1 MQGVTAA
8 HGAAWMTLPASAQ
21 KIAMRRGGVM
31 VISCPTPAIG
41 VFPEDYKAP
50 GSSDLRRNGRRMS
63 RGGKRNMNVRHP
75 FTYLTALLIC
85 LMLAIPA
92 DVVAA
97 GQGTEPQHAGKLTA
111 VLPVVNVIR
120 GPQQTPASTAEAIYW
135 GDVINT
141 GHLAR
146 ARVALDDG
154 SVLSVGSDSNLTVTK
169 HDGGAQQTELDLN
182 YGRVRAKAVKQVKP
196 NANFQIRTPTGVA
209 GVVGTDFALDSEG
222 DTTRIVVYEGK
233 VNFCAYKSKTKE
245 EQEGAQGGAAGVGG
259 GDQQNEKN
267 HRMLG
272 PCVIV
277 GAGESSSVQ
286 FNAAPTPPV
295 PATPVTVTD
304 MTTTTSVGG
313 AGGAAGGL
321 GVAGATAVGVGAA
334 VAVTVAAVVIRA
346 ASKTNT
352 CSSPAAAAHVVP
364 TANCTAI
371 NNARVG
377 KVNGQRP

>member
-1 MQGVTAA
+1 M
-8 HGAAWMTLPASAQ
+8 
-21 KIAMRRGGVM
+21 K
-31 VISCPTPAIG
+31 
-41 VFPEDYKAP
+41 
-50 GSSDLRRNGRRMS
+50 
-63 RGGKRNMNVRHP
+63 VRHP
-75 FTYLTALLIC
+75 LTCLIALLVC
-85 LMLAIPA
+85 LLLAIPA
-92 DVVAA
+92 DATAQAA
-97 GQGTEPQHAGKLTA
+97 EGAQAQHAGKLTA

-120 GPQQTPASTAEAIYW
+120 GPQQTPASTSEAIYW

-209 GVVGTDFALDSEG
+209 GVVGTDFALDSQG

-233 VNFCAYKSKTKE
+233 VNFCAYKASKKE
-245 EQEGAQGGAAGVGG
+245 EPGGAQGGEEQKK
-259 GDQQNEKN
+259 DKN
-267 HRMLG
+267 GRMLG

-277 GAGESSSVQ
+277 GAGETSSVQ

-304 MTTTTSVGG
+304 MTSTTSVSGG

-334 VAVTVAAVVIRA
+334 VAVTVAAIVIRA

-352 CSSPAAAAHVVP
+352 CSTPAAAAHVVP
-364 TANCTAI
+364 SSNCTAI
-371 NNARVG
+371 NNAGAG

>member
-1 MQGVTAA
+1 
-8 HGAAWMTLPASAQ
+8 
-21 KIAMRRGGVM
+21 
-31 VISCPTPAIG
+31 
-41 VFPEDYKAP
+41 
-50 GSSDLRRNGRRMS
+50 
-63 RGGKRNMNVRHP
+63 MNVRRP
-75 FTYLTALLIC
+75 FTCLTALLIC

-92 DVVAA
+92 DVVAQA
-97 GQGTEPQHAGKLTA
+97 AQATQAQHAGKLTA

-182 YGRVRAKAVKQVKP
+182 YGRVRAEAVKQVKP

-222 DTTRIVVYEGK
+222 DTTRIVVYKGK

-245 EQEGAQGGAAGVGG
+245 EEDAQGGAAGVGG

-277 GAGESSSVQ
+277 GAGETSSVQ

-295 PATPVTVTD
+295 PATPVTLTD
-304 MTTTTSVGG
+304 MTTTTSVGGG

-371 NNARVG
+371 NNVGVG

>member
-1 MQGVTAA
+1 M
-8 HGAAWMTLPASAQ
+8 SA
-21 KIAMRRGGVM
+21 
-31 VISCPTPAIG
+31 
-41 VFPEDYKAP
+41 
-50 GSSDLRRNGRRMS
+50 
-63 RGGKRNMNVRHP
+63 RHP
-75 FTYLTALLIC
+75 FTCFTALLAC
-85 LMLAIPA
+85 LMLAIPV
-92 DVVAA
+92 DVAA
-97 GQGTEPQHAGKLTA
+97 QAGPATPAQHAGKLTA

-120 GPQQTPASTAEAIYW
+120 GPQQTPASTSEAVYW

-209 GVVGTDFALDSEG
+209 GVVGTDFALDSQG

-233 VNFCAYKSKTKE
+233 VNFCAYKASKKE
-245 EQEGAQGGAAGVGG
+245 EQGGAQGSE
-259 GDQQNEKN
+259 DQKKDKN
-267 HRMLG
+267 GRMLG

-295 PATPVTVTD
+295 PATPMTVTE
-304 MTTTTSVGG
+304 MSSTTSVSGG

-346 ASKTNT
+346 ASKTQT

-364 TANCTAI
+364 TSNCTGI
-371 NNARVG
+371 TNAG

>member
-1 MQGVTAA
+1 M
-8 HGAAWMTLPASAQ
+8 
-21 KIAMRRGGVM
+21 K
-31 VISCPTPAIG
+31 
-41 VFPEDYKAP
+41 
-50 GSSDLRRNGRRMS
+50 
-63 RGGKRNMNVRHP
+63 VRHP
-75 FTYLTALLIC
+75 LTCLTALLIC
-85 LMLAIPA
+85 VLLAIPA
-92 DVVAA
+92 DLTAQAA
-97 GQGTEPQHAGKLTA
+97 QATQPQHAGKLTA

-120 GPQQTPASTAEAIYW
+120 GPQQTPASTSEAIYW

-233 VNFCAYKSKTKE
+233 VNFCAYKSKKKE
-245 EQEGAQGGAAGVGG
+245 EQEGAQGGAEAGAPGVNG

-267 HRMLG
+267 RRMLG

-304 MTTTTSVGG
+304 MTTTTSVSGG

-352 CSSPAAAAHVVP
+352 CSTPAAAAHVVP
-364 TANCTAI
+364 TSNCTAI
-371 NNARVG
+371 NNAAIG
-377 KVNGQRP
+377 KAPGQRP

>member
-1 MQGVTAA
+1 
-8 HGAAWMTLPASAQ
+8 
-21 KIAMRRGGVM
+21 
-31 VISCPTPAIG
+31 
-41 VFPEDYKAP
+41 
-50 GSSDLRRNGRRMS
+50 
-63 RGGKRNMNVRHP
+63 MNARHP
-75 FTYLTALLIC
+75 LTCLTALLTC
-85 LMLAIPA
+85 LLLATPV
-92 DVVAA
+92 DLAA
-97 GQGTEPQHAGKLTA
+97 QATQPQHAGKLTA

-120 GPQQTPASTAEAIYW
+120 GPQQTPASTSEAVFW

-196 NANFQIRTPTGVA
+196 NASFQIRTPTGVA
-209 GVVGTDFALDSEG
+209 GVVGTDFALDSQG

-233 VNFCAYKSKTKE
+233 VNFCAYKASKKE
-245 EQEGAQGGAAGVGG
+245 EQEGAQGGVE
-259 GDQQNEKN
+259 QKKEKN
-267 HRMLG
+267 GMMLG

-277 GAGESSSVQ
+277 GAGETSSVQ

-295 PATPVTVTD
+295 PATPVTVTE
-304 MTTTTSVGG
+304 MSTTTSVGGG

-321 GVAGATAVGVGAA
+321 GIAGATAVGVGAA
-334 VAVTVAAVVIRA
+334 VAVTVAAVVIRSV
-346 ASKTNT
+346 SKTQT

-364 TANCTAI
+364 AANCTAI
-371 NNARVG
+371 NNATTG
-377 KVNGQRP
+377 KAPGQKP

>member
-1 MQGVTAA
+1 
-8 HGAAWMTLPASAQ
+8 
-21 KIAMRRGGVM
+21 
-31 VISCPTPAIG
+31 
-41 VFPEDYKAP
+41 
-50 GSSDLRRNGRRMS
+50 
-63 RGGKRNMNVRHP
+63 MNARHP
-75 FTYLTALLIC
+75 FTCFVALLTC
-85 LMLAIPA
+85 LLLAIPM
-92 DVVAA
+92 DVAA
-97 GQGTEPQHAGKLTA
+97 QEGQATQAQHAGKLTA

-120 GPQQTPASTAEAIYW
+120 GPQQTSASTSEAVYW

-209 GVVGTDFALDSEG
+209 GVVGTDFALDSQG

-233 VNFCAYKSKTKE
+233 VNFCAYKATKKE
-245 EQEGAQGGAAGVGG
+245 EQGGAQGGE
-259 GDQQNEKN
+259 DQKKDKN
-267 HRMLG
+267 GRMLG

-277 GAGESSSVQ
+277 GAGETSSVQ

-295 PATPVTVTD
+295 PATPVTVTE
-304 MTTTTSVGG
+304 MSSTTSVSGG

-334 VAVTVAAVVIRA
+334 VAVTVAAVVIRSV
-346 ASKTNT
+346 SKTQT

-371 NNARVG
+371 TNAGTG
-377 KVNGQRP
+377 KAPGQRP

>member
-1 MQGVTAA
+1 
-8 HGAAWMTLPASAQ
+8 
-21 KIAMRRGGVM
+21 
-31 VISCPTPAIG
+31 
-41 VFPEDYKAP
+41 
-50 GSSDLRRNGRRMS
+50 
-63 RGGKRNMNVRHP
+63 MNVRHP
-75 FTYLTALLIC
+75 FTCVTVLLIC
-85 LMLAIPA
+85 VLLAIPA

-97 GQGTEPQHAGKLTA
+97 AQGTQPQHAGKLTA

-169 HDGGAQQTELDLN
+169 HDAGQQQTELDLN

-209 GVVGTDFALDSEG
+209 GVVGTDFALDSQG

-233 VNFCAYKSKTKE
+233 VNFCAYQATKKE
-245 EQEGAQGGAAGVGG
+245 EQEGAPGGEN
-259 GDQQNEKN
+259 QKKEKN
-267 HRMLG
+267 GRMLG

-277 GAGESSSVQ
+277 GAGETSSVQ

-304 MTTTTSVGG
+304 MTTTTSVGGG

-334 VAVTVAAVVIRA
+334 VAVTVAAVVIRSV
-346 ASKTNT
+346 SKTQT

-371 NNARVG
+371 SNAAVG
-377 KVNGQRP
+377 KVAGQRP

>member
-1 MQGVTAA
+1 
-8 HGAAWMTLPASAQ
+8 
-21 KIAMRRGGVM
+21 
-31 VISCPTPAIG
+31 
-41 VFPEDYKAP
+41 
-50 GSSDLRRNGRRMS
+50 
-63 RGGKRNMNVRHP
+63 MNVRHP
-75 FTYLTALLIC
+75 FMCLTALWIC
-85 LMLAIPA
+85 VLLAIPA
-92 DVVAA
+92 DVVAQA
-97 GQGTEPQHAGKLTA
+97 GQATQAQHAGKLTA
-111 VLPVVNVIR
+111 VLPVVNVVR
-120 GPQQTPASTAEAIYW
+120 GPQQTPASTAEAVFW

-169 HDGGAQQTELDLN
+169 HDAAQQQTELDLN

-209 GVVGTDFALDSEG
+209 GVVGTDFALDSQG

-245 EQEGAQGGAAGVGG
+245 EEGAQSGAAGVGG

-277 GAGESSSVQ
+277 GAGETSSVQ

-295 PATPVTVTD
+295 PATPVTVTE
-304 MTTTTSVGG
+304 MSSTTSVGG
-313 AGGAAGGL
+313 GAGAGVGGL
-321 GVAGATAVGVGAA
+321 GVAGTAAVGVGAA
-334 VAVTVAAVVIRA
+334 VAVTVAAVVIRSV
-346 ASKTNT
+346 SKTQM
-352 CSSPAAAAHVVP
+352 CSSPAAAAHVAP
-364 TANCTAI
+364 AANCTAI
-371 NNARVG
+371 NNASVG
-377 KVNGQRP
+377 KVAGQRP

>member
-1 MQGVTAA
+1 
-8 HGAAWMTLPASAQ
+8 
-21 KIAMRRGGVM
+21 
-31 VISCPTPAIG
+31 
-41 VFPEDYKAP
+41 
-50 GSSDLRRNGRRMS
+50 
-63 RGGKRNMNVRHP
+63 MNVRHP
-75 FTYLTALLIC
+75 FTCVTVLLIC
-85 LMLAIPA
+85 VLLAIPA

-97 GQGTEPQHAGKLTA
+97 AQGTQPQHAGKLTA

-169 HDGGAQQTELDLN
+169 HDAGQQQTELDLN

-209 GVVGTDFALDSEG
+209 GVVGTDFALDSQG

-233 VNFCAYKSKTKE
+233 VNFCAYKATKKE
-245 EQEGAQGGAAGVGG
+245 EQEGAPGVEN
-259 GDQQNEKN
+259 QKKEKN
-267 HRMLG
+267 GRMLG

-277 GAGESSSVQ
+277 GAGETSSVQ

-304 MTTTTSVGG
+304 MTTTTSVGGG

-334 VAVTVAAVVIRA
+334 VAVTVAAVVIRSV
-346 ASKTNT
+346 SKTQT

-371 NNARVG
+371 SNAAVG
-377 KVNGQRP
+377 KVAGQRP

>member
-1 MQGVTAA
+1 M
-8 HGAAWMTLPASAQ
+8 M
-21 KIAMRRGGVM
+21 
-31 VISCPTPAIG
+31 
-41 VFPEDYKAP
+41 
-50 GSSDLRRNGRRMS
+50 
-63 RGGKRNMNVRHP
+63 VRHP
-75 FTYLTALLIC
+75 LTCLIALL
-85 LMLAIPA
+85 LGLLLAIPA
-92 DVVAA
+92 DVTAQAA
-97 GQGTEPQHAGKLTA
+97 QATQPQHAGKLTA

-120 GPQQTPASTAEAIYW
+120 GPQQTPASTSEAIYW

-209 GVVGTDFALDSEG
+209 GVVGTDFALDSQG

-233 VNFCAYKSKTKE
+233 VNFCAYESKKKQ
-245 EQEGAQGGAAGVGG
+245 EQEGAAGGSE
-259 GDQQNEKN
+259 DQKKDKN
-267 HRMLG
+267 GRMLG

-277 GAGESSSVQ
+277 GAGETSSVQ

-304 MTTTTSVGG
+304 MTTTTSVSGG

-334 VAVTVAAVVIRA
+334 VAVTVAAIVIRA

-352 CSSPAAAAHVVP
+352 CSTPAAAAHVAP
-364 TANCTAI
+364 SSNCTAI
-371 NNARVG
+371 NNAGAG

>member
-1 MQGVTAA
+1 M
-8 HGAAWMTLPASAQ
+8 
-21 KIAMRRGGVM
+21 K
-31 VISCPTPAIG
+31 
-41 VFPEDYKAP
+41 
-50 GSSDLRRNGRRMS
+50 
-63 RGGKRNMNVRHP
+63 VRHP
-75 FTYLTALLIC
+75 LMCLTALLIC
-85 LMLAIPA
+85 VLLAIPA
-92 DVVAA
+92 DVTAQAA
-97 GQGTEPQHAGKLTA
+97 QATEPQHAGKLTA

-196 NANFQIRTPTGVA
+196 NASFQIRTPTGVA

-233 VNFCAYKSKTKE
+233 VNFCAYKSKKKE
-245 EQEGAQGGAAGVGG
+245 EQEGAQGGAEAGAPGVSG

-267 HRMLG
+267 RRMLG

-277 GAGESSSVQ
+277 GAGETSSVQ
-286 FNAAPTPPV
+286 FDAAPTPPV

-334 VAVTVAAVVIRA
+334 VAVTVAAIVIRA

-352 CSSPAAAAHVVP
+352 CSTPAAAAHVVP
-364 TANCTAI
+364 SSNCTAI
-371 NNARVG
+371 NNAGAG

>member
-1 MQGVTAA
+1 MTA
-8 HGAAWMTLPASAQ
+8 
-21 KIAMRRGGVM
+21 
-31 VISCPTPAIG
+31 
-41 VFPEDYKAP
+41 
-50 GSSDLRRNGRRMS
+50 
-63 RGGKRNMNVRHP
+63 RHP
-75 FTYLTALLIC
+75 FTSLVALLAC
-85 LMLAIPA
+85 LMLAIPM
-92 DVVAA
+92 DVAA
-97 GQGTEPQHAGKLTA
+97 QAGQATQAQHAGKLTA

-120 GPQQTPASTAEAIYW
+120 GPQQTPASTSEAVYW

-196 NANFQIRTPTGVA
+196 NASFQIRTPTGVA
-209 GVVGTDFALDSEG
+209 GVVGTDFALDSQG

-233 VNFCAYKSKTKE
+233 VNFCAYKSKKQE
-245 EQEGAQGGAAGVGG
+245 DQEGAQGSAAAGIPAASDK
-259 GDQQNEKN
+259 DQKKDKN
-267 HRMLG
+267 GRILG

-295 PATPVTVTD
+295 PATPMTVTE
-304 MTTTTSVGG
+304 MSSTTSVSGG

-346 ASKTNT
+346 ASKTQT

-364 TANCTAI
+364 TANCTGITTA
-371 NNARVG
+371 G

>member
-1 MQGVTAA
+1 M
-8 HGAAWMTLPASAQ
+8 
-21 KIAMRRGGVM
+21 K
-31 VISCPTPAIG
+31 
-41 VFPEDYKAP
+41 
-50 GSSDLRRNGRRMS
+50 
-63 RGGKRNMNVRHP
+63 VRHP
-75 FTYLTALLIC
+75 LMCLTALLIC
-85 LMLAIPA
+85 VLLAIPA
-92 DVVAA
+92 DVTAQAA
-97 GQGTEPQHAGKLTA
+97 QATEPQHAGKLTA
-111 VLPVVNVIR
+111 VLPVVDVIR

-196 NANFQIRTPTGVA
+196 NASFQIRTPTGVA

-233 VNFCAYKSKTKE
+233 VNFCAYKSKKKE
-245 EQEGAQGGAAGVGG
+245 EQEGAQGGAEAGAPGVSG

-267 HRMLG
+267 RRMLG

-277 GAGESSSVQ
+277 GAGETSSVQ
-286 FNAAPTPPV
+286 FDAAPTPPV

-304 MTTTTSVGG
+304 MTTTTSAGG

-334 VAVTVAAVVIRA
+334 VAVTVAAIVIRA

-352 CSSPAAAAHVVP
+352 CSTPAAAAHVVP
-364 TANCTAI
+364 SSNCTAI
-371 NNARVG
+371 NNAGAG

>member
-1 MQGVTAA
+1 
-8 HGAAWMTLPASAQ
+8 
-21 KIAMRRGGVM
+21 M

-50 GSSDLRRNGRRMS
+50 GSSDLRRKARRMPGEV
-63 RGGKRNMNVRHP
+63 RVKMNVRHP
-75 FTYLTALLIC
+75 LTCLIALLIC
-85 LMLAIPA
+85 LLLALPA
-92 DVVAA
+92 DVVAQA
-97 GQGTEPQHAGKLTA
+97 GQATQQQHAGKLTA

-120 GPQQTPASTAEAIYW
+120 GPQQTSASTSEAIYW

-169 HDGGAQQTELDLN
+169 HDAGQQQTELDLN
-182 YGRVRAKAVKQVKP
+182 YGRVRANAVKQVKP

-209 GVVGTDFALDSEG
+209 GVVGTDFALDAEG
-222 DTTRIVVYEGK
+222 TTTRIVVYEGK
-233 VNFCAYKSKTKE
+233 VNFCALKT
-245 EQEGAQGGAAGVGG
+245 GGA
-259 GDQQNEKN
+259 
-267 HRMLG
+267 LG
-272 PCVIV
+272 ACVTV
-277 GAGESSSVQ
+277 GAGETSSVQ

-304 MTTTTSVGG
+304 MTNTTSVGG

-321 GVAGATAVGVGAA
+321 GVAGVTAIGVGAA

-346 ASKTNT
+346 ASKTQT

-364 TANCTAI
+364 TANCTGI
-371 NNARVG
+371 NNAGVG
-377 KVNGQRP
+377 KVQGQRP

>member
-1 MQGVTAA
+1 
-8 HGAAWMTLPASAQ
+8 
-21 KIAMRRGGVM
+21 
-31 VISCPTPAIG
+31 
-41 VFPEDYKAP
+41 
-50 GSSDLRRNGRRMS
+50 
-63 RGGKRNMNVRHP
+63 MNARHP
-75 FTYLTALLIC
+75 ITCLTALLIC
-85 LMLAIPA
+85 LLLAIPA
-92 DVVAA
+92 DVA
-97 GQGTEPQHAGKLTA
+97 GQAAQATQPQHAGKLTA

-120 GPQQTPASTAEAIYW
+120 GPQQTPASTSEAVYW

-169 HDGGAQQTELDLN
+169 HDGAAQQTELDLN

-196 NANFQIRTPTGVA
+196 NASFQIRTPTGVA

-233 VNFCAYKSKTKE
+233 VNFCAYKSRKKE
-245 EQEGAQGGAAGVGG
+245 EEEGAPGTE
-259 GDQQNEKN
+259 DQKKEKSR
-267 HRMLG
+267 RMLG

-277 GAGESSSVQ
+277 GAGETSSVQ
-286 FNAAPTPPV
+286 FNAVPTPPV
-295 PATPVTVTD
+295 PATPVTVTE
-304 MTTTTSVGG
+304 MSSTTSVGG
-313 AGGAAGGL
+313 GVGGAAGGL

-334 VAVTVAAVVIRA
+334 VAVTVAAVVIRSV
-346 ASKTNT
+346 SKTQT

-371 NNARVG
+371 ANASTG
-377 KVNGQRP
+377 KAPGQRP

>member
-1 MQGVTAA
+1 M
-8 HGAAWMTLPASAQ
+8 
-21 KIAMRRGGVM
+21 K
-31 VISCPTPAIG
+31 
-41 VFPEDYKAP
+41 
-50 GSSDLRRNGRRMS
+50 
-63 RGGKRNMNVRHP
+63 VRHP
-75 FTYLTALLIC
+75 LTCLIALLVC
-85 LMLAIPA
+85 LLLAIPA
-92 DVVAA
+92 DATAQAA
-97 GQGTEPQHAGKLTA
+97 QGAQAQHAGKLTA

-120 GPQQTPASTAEAIYW
+120 GPQQTPASTSEAIYW

-209 GVVGTDFALDSEG
+209 GVVGTDFALDSQG

-233 VNFCAYKSKTKE
+233 VNFCAYKASKKE
-245 EQEGAQGGAAGVGG
+245 EQGGAQGGEEQKK
-259 GDQQNEKN
+259 DKN
-267 HRMLG
+267 GRMLG

-277 GAGESSSVQ
+277 GAGETSSVQ

-304 MTTTTSVGG
+304 MTSTTSVSGG

-334 VAVTVAAVVIRA
+334 VAVTVAAIVIRA

-352 CSSPAAAAHVVP
+352 CSTPAAAAHVVP
-364 TANCTAI
+364 SSNCTAI
-371 NNARVG
+371 NNAGAG

>member
-1 MQGVTAA
+1 
-8 HGAAWMTLPASAQ
+8 
-21 KIAMRRGGVM
+21 MRRGGVM

-50 GSSDLRRNGRRMS
+50 GSSDLRRKARRMP
-63 RGGKRNMNVRHP
+63 RGGKRNMIARHP
-75 FTYLTALLIC
+75 FTCLTALLIC

-97 GQGTEPQHAGKLTA
+97 GQGTEPQHAGKHTA

-222 DTTRIVVYEGK
+222 DTTRIVVYEGR
-233 VNFCAYKSKTKE
+233 VNFCAYKAEKKDE
-245 EQEGAQGGAAGVGG
+245 QGGAPAGEEQKK
-259 GDQQNEKN
+259 DKN
-267 HRMLG
+267 GRMLG

-277 GAGESSSVQ
+277 GAGETSSVQ

-295 PATPVTVTD
+295 PATPVTVTE
-304 MTTTTSVGG
+304 MSSTTSAGG

-334 VAVTVAAVVIRA
+334 VAVTGAAIVIRA

-352 CSSPAAAAHVVP
+352 CSSPAAAAHVV
-364 TANCTAI
+364 
-371 NNARVG
+371 
-377 KVNGQRP
+377 

>member
-1 MQGVTAA
+1 M
-8 HGAAWMTLPASAQ
+8 
-21 KIAMRRGGVM
+21 K
-31 VISCPTPAIG
+31 
-41 VFPEDYKAP
+41 
-50 GSSDLRRNGRRMS
+50 
-63 RGGKRNMNVRHP
+63 VRHP
-75 FTYLTALLIC
+75 LMCLTALLIC
-85 LMLAIPA
+85 VLLAIPA
-92 DVVAA
+92 DVTAQAA
-97 GQGTEPQHAGKLTA
+97 QATEPQHAGKLTA

-196 NANFQIRTPTGVA
+196 NASFQIRTPTGVA

-233 VNFCAYKSKTKE
+233 VNFCAYKSKKKE
-245 EQEGAQGGAAGVGG
+245 EQEGAQGGAEAGAPGVSG

-267 HRMLG
+267 RRMLG

-277 GAGESSSVQ
+277 GAGETSSVQ
-286 FNAAPTPPV
+286 FDAAPTPPV

-304 MTTTTSVGG
+304 MTTTTSAGG

-334 VAVTVAAVVIRA
+334 VAVTVAAIVIRA

-352 CSSPAAAAHVVP
+352 CSTPAAAAHVVP
-364 TANCTAI
+364 SSNCTAI
-371 NNARVG
+371 NNAGAG

>member
-1 MQGVTAA
+1 M
-8 HGAAWMTLPASAQ
+8 P
-21 KIAMRRGGVM
+21 
-31 VISCPTPAIG
+31 
-41 VFPEDYKAP
+41 
-50 GSSDLRRNGRRMS
+50 
-63 RGGKRNMNVRHP
+63 RGGKRNMKVRNP
-75 FTYLTALLIC
+75 FMCLTALLIC
-85 LMLAIPA
+85 VLLAIPA
-92 DVVAA
+92 DVAAQA
-97 GQGTEPQHAGKLTA
+97 GQATQPQHAGKLTA

-120 GPQQTPASTAEAIYW
+120 GPQQTPAATAEAIYW
-135 GDVINT
+135 GDVVNT

-182 YGRVRAKAVKQVKP
+182 YGRVRANAVKQVKP
-196 NANFQIRTPTGVA
+196 NAKFQIRTPTGVA
-209 GVVGTDFALDSEG
+209 GVVGTDFALDSQG

-233 VNFCAYKSKTKE
+233 VNFCALKP
-245 EQEGAQGGAAGVGG
+245 GGV
-259 GDQQNEKN
+259 
-267 HRMLG
+267 LG

-295 PATPVTVTD
+295 PATPVTVTE
-304 MTTTTSVGG
+304 MSSTTSVGG

-334 VAVTVAAVVIRA
+334 VAVTVAAIVIRA

-371 NNARVG
+371 NNAGVG